1 MERSERS
8 STGRSAGTPAA
19 PSHAA
24 PGRSTEVGEGQ
35 APPVDPDE
43 PEDDELDDEEYED
56 GEYEDDEPVR
66 AEPWQPDA
74 SLMRALG
81 LELAELQVRLEAG
94 DIDALDEQPVASLRR
109 LKPGGEESG
118 ESEGAPESDAELIS
132 PDEPAEERPP
142 WW

>member
-1 MERSERS
+1 
-8 STGRSAGTPAA
+8 
-19 PSHAA
+19 
-24 PGRSTEVGEGQ
+24 VGEGGQ

-43 PEDDELDDEEYED
+43 LDDDELDDEEYDDE
-56 GEYEDDEPVR
+56 EYEDDEPVR

-94 DIDALDEQPVASLRR
+94 DADALDERPATSLRR
-109 LKPGGEESG
+109 LKPGGEEG
-118 ESEGAPESDAELIS
+118 GADGAVPVESDAELIS
-132 PDEPAEERPP
+132 PDEAAEAAEERPP

>member
-24 PGRSTEVGEGQ
+24 PGRSTEVGEGGQ

-43 PEDDELDDEEYED
+43 PDDDELDDEEYDED
-56 GEYEDDEPVR
+56 EDDEPIR

-94 DIDALDEQPVASLRR
+94 DIDLDERPAAPLRR
-109 LKPGGEESG
+109 LKAGEPPS
-118 ESEGAPESDAELIS
+118 ESDAELIS
-132 PDEPAEERPP
+132 PDEPAEADEPAEERPP